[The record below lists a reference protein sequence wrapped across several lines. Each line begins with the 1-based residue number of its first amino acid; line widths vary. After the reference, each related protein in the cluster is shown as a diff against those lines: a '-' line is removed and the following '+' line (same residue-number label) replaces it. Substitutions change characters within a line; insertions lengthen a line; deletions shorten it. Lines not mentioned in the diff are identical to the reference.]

1 MDGRTFRAALI
12 STDPEFRAQVHSAF
26 DRQRDLDVSVAL
38 EIPARF
44 SAFDEELVS
53 RLRESAPNIMVV
65 DVQDDPELGVK
76 FIQFLADTAPGVRVI
91 AAGPTLSSELLLAAM
106 RAGVSD
112 FLTKPVETGQF
123 LAAVERVTGQLGRAA
138 GGEAARK
145 PGQILAVFGA
155 KGGAGATT
163 FASNLAIIVHRL
175 TGKKTLLVDLDLEL
189 GEVALLLGVQPRFNF
204 IDMVQNFHRMDA
216 GLLASYID
224 QHSSG
229 VHLLSAPYHPERAE
243 QVSGDEIR
251 RILHFLRGHYDY
263 IVVDTSKSFSPTT
276 MAAFDQSDQVF
287 LVTTVDLPSLR
298 NIQRGLPM
306 LKRVLRRG
314 EEQVRLV
321 VNRYHDDNP
330 ISLDDV
336 RKAVGLKVYWTISN
350 DYEAVMDSINSG
362 KPIVLNGKSA
372 YAQDMRALGSEF
384 AGLGPVSD
392 RGRAGFTLVR
402 KLLRRRTEDTK

>member
-12 STDPEFRAQVHSAF
+12 STDPDFRGQVHTAF

-44 SAFDEELVS
+44 SALDEELVG
-53 RLRESAPNIMVV
+53 RLRESAPNLIVV
-65 DVQDDPELGVK
+65 DLEDDPELGVK
-76 FIQFLADTAPGVRVI
+76 FIQFLADTSPTVRVI
-91 AAGPTLSSELLLAAM
+91 AAGPALSSELLLAAM

-112 FLTKPVETGQF
+112 FLTKPLETGQL
-123 LAAVERVTGQLGRAA
+123 LAATERVTAQLGRAA
-138 GGEAARK
+138 GTAARK
-145 PGQILAVFGA
+145 PGQIVAVFGA

-163 FASNLAIIVHRL
+163 IATNLAVVLHRL

-189 GEVALLLGVQPRFNF
+189 GEVALLLGVEPRFNF
-204 IDMVQNFHRMDA
+204 VDMVQNFHRMDA

-224 QHSSG
+224 QHESG

-243 QVSGDEIR
+243 QVSADEIR
-251 RILHFLRGHYDY
+251 RILHFLRQHYDY
-263 IVVDTSKSFSPTT
+263 VVVDTSKSFTPGT

-314 EEQVRLV
+314 EDQIRII

-336 RKAVGLKVYWTISN
+336 RKAVGLKVHWTISN
-350 DYEAVMDSINSG
+350 DYEAVMESINEG

-372 YAQDMRALGSEF
+372 YAQDLRALGSDL
-384 AGLGPVSD
+384 AGLGPSNEQG
-392 RGRAGFTLVR
+392 GRRFGLVR
-402 KLLRRRTEDTK
+402 KLLRRRTEDR

>member
-53 RLRESAPNIMVV
+53 RLRESAPNLVVV
-65 DVQDDPELGVK
+65 DLQDDPELGVK

-91 AAGPTLSSELLLAAM
+91 AAGPALSSDQLLAAM

-112 FLTKPVETGQF
+112 FLAKPVETGQF

-138 GGEAARK
+138 GGDTARK
-145 PGQILAVFGA
+145 PGQIIAVFGA

-204 IDMVQNFHRMDA
+204 VDMVQNFHRMDA

-251 RILHFLRGHYDY
+251 RILHFLRQHYDY
-263 IVVDTSKSFSPTT
+263 IVVDTSKSFSPAT

-372 YAQDMRALGSEF
+372 YAQDLRALGSDL
-384 AGLGPVSD
+384 AGLGPVAD
-392 RGRAGFTLVR
+392 RGRGGFTLVR
-402 KLLRRRTEDTK
+402 KLLGRRTEDTK